1 MGLGLSRKI
10 RSFRENILFK
20 IKIKNIHI
28 YKFLILIGA
37 FFKFIVKINKN
48 KNYTKYSKDL
58 DKINNFEYS
67 ITSQNNEDGIINYI
81 LSKINVS
88 KINLIEI
95 GFHYFENNSLALLK
109 KTKKGLFID
118 GDYWQIYLLKY
129 ISKVIFPFKDIHF
142 AHIFV
147 NKNNI
152 NSIISKTFSN
162 NEEIDFLSI
171 DIDGLDYYLLQALKL
186 SPKIICVEYNF
197 WYGKEVNCSVPYDEN
212 FRWEPGTLYSGASLL
227 ALNNLLNSKGYSLIA
242 TESACVNAFFIRD
255 DFKDKFEIL
264 DPIKNFKEPAKYNK
278 SDIER
283 ARKNLLQMKLTYF

>member
-1 MGLGLSRKI
+1 MGIGLSRKI
-10 RSFRENILFK
+10 RSLRKNILFK
-20 IKIKNIHI
+20 IKVKNIYL

-37 FFKFIVKINKN
+37 FFKFIIKINKN

-58 DKINNFEYS
+58 DKINKFEYS
-67 ITSQNNEDGIINYI
+67 ITSQNNEDGIINHI

-88 KINLIEI
+88 KINFIEI

-129 ISKVIFPFKDIHF
+129 ISKVIYPSKNIYF

-152 NSIISKTFSN
+152 NSIISKTFLH

-278 SDIER
+278 SDLER

>member
-95 GFHYFENNSLALLK
+95 GFHYFENNSLSLLK
-109 KTKKGLFID
+109 KINKGLFID
-118 GDYWQIYLLKY
+118 GDYWQTYLLKY
-129 ISKVIFPFKDIHF
+129 ISKIIFPLKDIHF
-142 AHIFV
+142 ANVFV

-171 DIDGLDYYLLQALKL
+171 DIDGLDYYLLQSLKL

-197 WYGKEVNCSVPYDEN
+197 WYGKEANCSVPYDEN

-227 ALNNLLNSKGYSLIA
+227 ALNTLLNSKGYSLIA